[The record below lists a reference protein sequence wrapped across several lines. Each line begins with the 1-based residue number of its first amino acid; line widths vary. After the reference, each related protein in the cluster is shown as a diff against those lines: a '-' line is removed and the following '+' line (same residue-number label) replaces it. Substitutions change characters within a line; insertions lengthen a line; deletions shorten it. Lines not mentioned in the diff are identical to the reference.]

1 MRNSIILSL
10 CMLLACA
17 CGKESAKEQAEDN
30 SPKARVSFSAT
41 APAPDT
47 KIVMDG
53 EGKTEW
59 VEGDKIMLY
68 YDGGSC
74 EATADESG
82 ETTTFTTVEE
92 IPTDKAVYCAVY
104 PSTRLAVFDGS
115 DVSVDMI
122 QGNEVATLAC
132 SAICTAKTST
142 CGGDL
147 AFHNVA
153 AMMKFTTT
161 SNKIH
166 EARFYSETGNTF
178 TIVGSNTDARV
189 PYKDGTYYVP
199 VPAGVA
205 STGFSLRLKKFDGED
220 YPALYRPASRTFE
233 VSHIYNVGTVESKV
247 FTPDFTGPTSF
258 RLMSF
263 NILRADL
270 GGGGNHWTDRKDACL
285 AMLEAN
291 SPDILGL
298 QECTSNQRND
308 ILRAFPKYGAV
319 GISVKGQSAAA
330 YETVSS
336 NPILY
341 DGTKFTL
348 EQWGTYWLT
357 SEPTRTYTAGNPNN
371 TWYYRKPRTATWAR
385 FKVNGRDLRFVF
397 VCLHLQDNNSTGDN
411 SDDIDFDGTPAQAG
425 ADCRAKE
432 IAVVTDRLATINP
445 EGYPIIISGDFNS
458 TGTED
463 YYSTLRSGFAL
474 ARLNASVTDTGRT
487 SNGFSE
493 EGGSTIDNIFY
504 RGFNASVFAVDRSP
518 YAGRTYISDHYPV
531 FADFSFPAASM
542 SLDGWEETDL

>member
-1 MRNSIILSL
+1 MKTNGW
-10 CMLLACA
+10 MLLVLIAATMCA
-17 CGKESAKEQAEDN
+17 CNKREITADGPRAIV
-30 SPKARVSFSAT
+30 RFSAT
-41 APAPDT
+41 APIPDT
-47 KIVMDG
+47 KITIDG
-53 EGKTEW
+53 TTGKTAW
-59 VEGDKIMLY
+59 VAGDKIMLY

-74 EATADESG
+74 EATADENG
-82 ETTTFTTVEE
+82 ETTTFTTADE
-92 IPTDKAVYCAVY
+92 IPTDKEVYCAMY
-104 PSTRLAVFDGS
+104 PSTRLANFDGS
-115 DVSVDMI
+115 NVTVDMI
-122 QGNEVATLAC
+122 QGNEAATLAC
-132 SAICTAKTST
+132 SAICTAKTTT

-189 PYKDGTYYVP
+189 PYQAGTYYVP
-199 VPAGVA
+199 VPAGVS
-205 STGFSLRLKKFDGED
+205 STGFSLRLKKYDGED

-233 VSHIYNVGTVESKV
+233 VSHIYNVGAIESKV
-247 FTPDFTGPTSF
+247 FNPAAEGPTSF

-270 GGGGNHWTDRKDACL
+270 GGEGNHWADRKDACL
-285 AMLEAN
+285 AMLEADA
-291 SPDILGL
+291 PDLLGL

-357 SEPTRTYTAGNPNN
+357 AEPTRTYTADNPNN
-371 TWYYRKPRTATWAR
+371 IPPDDPGQDGSHCGDRHDSETEGAHDR
-385 FKVNGRDLRFVF
+385 FRCMEGR
-397 VCLHLQDNNSTGDN
+397 HG
-411 SDDIDFDGTPAQAG
+411 IDPPEAAQAG

-445 EGYPIIISGDFNS
+445 DGYPMIICGDFNS

-463 YYSTLRSGFAL
+463 YYSTLRSVFSL

-487 SNGFSE
+487 STNNFSE

-504 RGFNASVFAVDRSP
+504 RGFNAFVFAVDRSP

-531 FADFSFPAASM
+531 FADLSFPATSL
-542 SLDGWEETDL
+542 SLDGWDEVDY

>member
-1 MRNSIILSL
+1 MKTNGW
-10 CMLLACA
+10 MLLVLIAATMCA
-17 CGKESAKEQAEDN
+17 CNKREITADGPRAIV
-30 SPKARVSFSAT
+30 RFSAT
-41 APAPDT
+41 APIPDT
-47 KIVMDG
+47 KITIG
-53 EGKTEW
+53 TGKTAW
-59 VEGDKIMLY
+59 VAGDKIMLY
-68 YDGGSC
+68 YDGGNC

-82 ETTTFTTVEE
+82 ETTTFTTADE
-92 IPTDKAVYCAVY
+92 IPTDKEVYCAVY
-104 PSTRLAVFDGS
+104 PSTRLANFDGS
-115 DVSVDMI
+115 NVTVDMI
-122 QGNEVATLAC
+122 QGNEAATLAC
-132 SAICTAKTST
+132 SAICTAKTTT

-189 PYKDGTYYVP
+189 PYQAGTYYVP
-199 VPAGVA
+199 VPAGVS
-205 STGFSLRLKKFDGED
+205 STGFSLRLKKYDGED

-233 VSHIYNVGTVESKV
+233 VSHIYNVGAIESKV
-247 FTPDFTGPTSF
+247 FNPATEGPTSF

-263 NILRADL
+263 NILRADQKVD
-270 GGGGNHWTDRKDACL
+270 NKTWTDGRRESCL

-291 SPDILGL
+291 SPDLLGL

-357 SEPTRTYTAGNPNN
+357 AEPTRTYTADNPNN

-385 FKVNGRDLRFVF
+385 FKVNGRDLRFIF
-397 VCLHLQDNNSTGDN
+397 VCMHLQDDNSTGDT
-411 SDDIDFDGTPAQAG
+411 SDNIDFDGTNAQAG

-432 IAVVTDRLATINP
+432 ITVVTDRLATINP
-445 EGYPIIISGDFNS
+445 DGYPMIICGDFNS

-463 YYSTLRSGFAL
+463 YYSTLRSVFSL
-474 ARLNASVTDTGRT
+474 ARLSAVTADTGAT
-487 SNGFSE
+487 HINGNVM
-493 EGGSTIDNIFY
+493 DNIFY
-504 RGFNASVFAVDRSP
+504 KGFSASCFVVDRT
-518 YAGRTYISDHYPV
+518 TYESTKGSDHYPV
-531 FADFSFPAASM
+531 FADLSFPAYSM
-542 SLDGWEETDL
+542 ALDGWDEVDY

>member
-1 MRNSIILSL
+1 MKTNGW
-10 CMLLACA
+10 MLLVLIAATMCA
-17 CGKESAKEQAEDN
+17 CNKREITADGPRAIV
-30 SPKARVSFSAT
+30 RFSAT
-41 APAPDT
+41 APIPDT
-47 KIVMDG
+47 KITMDG
-53 EGKTEW
+53 TGKTAW

-68 YDGGSC
+68 YDGGNC

-82 ETTTFTTVEE
+82 ETTTFTTAEE
-92 IPTDKAVYCAVY
+92 IPTDKDVYCAVY
-104 PSTRLAVFDGS
+104 PSTRLADFDGS
-115 DVSVDMI
+115 NVTVDMI
-122 QGNEVATLAC
+122 QGNEAATLAC
-132 SAICTAKTST
+132 SAICTAKTTT

-189 PYKDGTYYVP
+189 PYQAGTYYVP
-199 VPAGVA
+199 VPAGVS
-205 STGFSLRLKKFDGED
+205 STGFSLRLKKYDGED
-220 YPALYRPASRTFE
+220 YPALYRPANRTFE
-233 VSHIYNVGTVESKV
+233 VSHIYNVGAIESKV
-247 FTPDFTGPTSF
+247 FNPATEGPTSF

-263 NILRADL
+263 NILRADQKVD
-270 GGGGNHWTDRKDACL
+270 NKTWTDGRRESCL

-291 SPDILGL
+291 SPDLLGL

-357 SEPTRTYTAGNPNN
+357 AEPTRTYTADNPNN

-385 FKVNGRDLRFVF
+385 FKVNGRDLRFIF
-397 VCLHLQDNNSTGDN
+397 VCMHLQDDNSTGDT
-411 SDDIDFDGTPAQAG
+411 SDNIDFDGTNAQAG

-432 IAVVTDRLATINP
+432 ITVVTDRLATINP
-445 EGYPIIISGDFNS
+445 DGYPMIICGDFNS

-463 YYSTLRSGFAL
+463 YYSTLRSVFSL
-474 ARLNASVTDTGRT
+474 ARLSAVTADTGAT
-487 SNGFSE
+487 HINGNVM
-493 EGGSTIDNIFY
+493 DNIFY
-504 RGFNASVFAVDRSP
+504 KGFTASCFVVDRT
-518 YAGRTYISDHYPV
+518 TYESTKGSDHYPV
-531 FADFSFPAASM
+531 FADFSFPATSL
-542 SLDGWEETDL
+542 SLDGWDEVDY

>member
-1 MRNSIILSL
+1 MKTNGW
-10 CMLLACA
+10 MLLVLIAATMCA
-17 CGKESAKEQAEDN
+17 CNKREITADGPRAIV
-30 SPKARVSFSAT
+30 RFSAT
-41 APAPDT
+41 APIPDT
-47 KIVMDG
+47 KITIG
-53 EGKTEW
+53 TGKTAW
-59 VEGDKIMLY
+59 VAGDKIMLY
-68 YDGGSC
+68 YDGGNC

-82 ETTTFTTVEE
+82 ETTTFTTADE
-92 IPTDKAVYCAVY
+92 IPTDKEVYCAVY
-104 PSTRLAVFDGS
+104 PSTRLANFDGS
-115 DVSVDMI
+115 NVTVDMI
-122 QGNEVATLAC
+122 QGNEAATLAC
-132 SAICTAKTST
+132 SAICTAKTTT

-189 PYKDGTYYVP
+189 PYQAGTYYVP
-199 VPAGVA
+199 VPAGVS
-205 STGFSLRLKKFDGED
+205 STGFSLRLKKYDGED

-233 VSHIYNVGTVESKV
+233 VSHIYNVGAIESKV
-247 FTPDFTGPTSF
+247 FNPATEGPTSF

-263 NILRADL
+263 NILRADQKVD
-270 GGGGNHWTDRKDACL
+270 NKTWTDGRRESCL

-291 SPDILGL
+291 SPDLLGL

-357 SEPTRTYTAGNPNN
+357 AEPTRTYTADNPNN

-385 FKVNGRDLRFVF
+385 FKVNGRDLRFIF
-397 VCLHLQDNNSTGDN
+397 VCMHLQDDNSTGDT
-411 SDDIDFDGTPAQAG
+411 SDNIDFDGTNAQAG

-432 IAVVTDRLATINP
+432 ITVVTDRLATINP
-445 EGYPIIISGDFNS
+445 DGYPMIICGDFNS

-463 YYSTLRSGFAL
+463 YYSTLRSVFSL
-474 ARLNASVTDTGRT
+474 ARLSAVTADTGAT
-487 SNGFSE
+487 HINGNVM
-493 EGGSTIDNIFY
+493 DNIFY
-504 RGFNASVFAVDRSP
+504 KGFSASCFVVDRT
-518 YAGRTYISDHYPV
+518 TYESTTGSDHYPV
-531 FADFSFPAASM
+531 FADLSFPAYSM
-542 SLDGWEETDL
+542 ALDGWDEVDY

>member
-1 MRNSIILSL
+1 MKTNGW
-10 CMLLACA
+10 MLLVLIAATMCA
-17 CGKESAKEQAEDN
+17 CNKREITADGPRAIV
-30 SPKARVSFSAT
+30 RFSAT
-41 APAPDT
+41 APIPDT
-47 KIVMDG
+47 KITIDG
-53 EGKTEW
+53 TTGKTAW
-59 VEGDKIMLY
+59 VAGDKIMLY

-74 EATADESG
+74 EATADENG
-82 ETTTFTTVEE
+82 ETTTFTTADE
-92 IPTDKAVYCAVY
+92 IPTDKEVYCAMY
-104 PSTRLAVFDGS
+104 PSTRLANFDGS
-115 DVSVDMI
+115 NVTVDMI
-122 QGNEVATLAC
+122 QGNEAATLAC
-132 SAICTAKTST
+132 SAICTAKTTT

-189 PYKDGTYYVP
+189 PYQAGTYYVP
-199 VPAGVA
+199 VPAGVS
-205 STGFSLRLKKFDGED
+205 STGFSLRLKKYDGED

-233 VSHIYNVGTVESKV
+233 VSHIYNVGAIESKV
-247 FTPDFTGPTSF
+247 FNPAAEGPTSF

-270 GGGGNHWTDRKDACL
+270 GGEGNHWADRKDACL
-285 AMLEAN
+285 AMLEADA
-291 SPDILGL
+291 PDLLGL

-357 SEPTRTYTAGNPNN
+357 AEPTRTYTADNPNN

-385 FKVNGRDLRFVF
+385 FKVNGRDLHFVF
-397 VCLHLQDNNSTGDN
+397 VCLHLQDNTSTGDN
-411 SDDIDFDGTPAQAG
+411 SSTIDFNGTAAQAG

-445 EGYPIIISGDFNS
+445 DGYPMIICGDFNS

-463 YYSTLRSGFAL
+463 YYSTLRSVFSL

-487 SNGFSE
+487 STNNFSE

-504 RGFNASVFAVDRSP
+504 RGFNAFVFAVDRSP

-531 FADFSFPAASM
+531 FADLSFPATSL
-542 SLDGWEETDL
+542 SLDGWDEVDY